1 MPAERSEHWD
11 REWERVTET
20 IRVGIIGTGFG
31 AAHVGFFRQV
41 PGVEVTAICSAQQA
55 RVEQIA
61 ERLHVPFATADYRTL
76 LAQDIDAVVVATPPA
91 LHRQMT
97 LDAIAAGKH
106 VFCEKPMAAS
116 LAEAREMLAAAEAA
130 GIIHMMNHQLRFGV
144 PYSRAAELAE
154 GGYLGQLAIAD
165 ATVEMNPIDYMR
177 LPFWSTT
184 KGDWF
189 TRAATAGGLLAS
201 SAGPHIVDLMLWFG
215 GPVTQVAARTIVSQ
229 PEVPLPDGST
239 ARTDAEDGFIVLCQF
254 ASGALGTIRGVPIAH
269 HGSGIGWSLA
279 LHGTGGS
286 LQIVGETLRGAAR
299 GDDAP
304 LPIELDVSAL
314 DNRILI
320 ASRFI
325 GAIRAGG
332 PSPAPNFADGVA
344 AQALLDA
351 SLQAARSDRWV
362 TVPQE

>member
-1 MPAERSEHWD
+1 MSASAGN
-11 REWERVTET
+11 T
-20 IRVGIIGTGFG
+20 IRIGIIGTGFG

-55 RVEQIA
+55 RANTIA
-61 ERLHVPFATADYRTL
+61 ERLSIPFATTDYRAL
-76 LAQDIDAVVVATPPA
+76 LEQDIDAVVVATPPG
-91 LHRQMT
+91 LHRDMT

-116 LAEAREMLAAAEAA
+116 VEEAREMRDAAQAA
-130 GIIHMMNHQLRFGV
+130 GIVHMMNHQLRFGA
-144 PYSRAAELAE
+144 PYARAAELTRD
-154 GGYLGQLAIAD
+154 GYLGTLAMAD
-165 ATVEMNPIDYMR
+165 ATVTMNPVDYMR
-177 LPFWSTT
+177 LPFWSSS
-184 KGDWF
+184 KGNWF
-189 TRAATAGGLLAS
+189 TKAAEAGGLLAS

-215 GPVTQVAARTIVSQ
+215 GPVAQVAVRTIVSQ

-254 ASGALGTIRGVPIAH
+254 ASGAIGTIRGVPIAH
-269 HGSGIGWSLA
+269 HGTGIGWSMA

-286 LQIVGETLRGAAR
+286 LEIVGETLRGASA
-299 GDDAP
+299 GQDAP
-304 LPIELDVSAL
+304 LPMELDVSAL

-332 PSPAPNFADGVA
+332 PSPSPTFDDGVA

-351 SLQAARSDRWV
+351 CMRAARANSWV
-362 TVPQE
+362 TVEQA